1 MRIKSK
7 LICVSVTAAML
18 LSMTVS
24 SFAVVTRFDDL
35 KDVEVKDKILALKDK
50 GIVYG
55 TGRGKF
61 SPNDSVTAA
70 QGVQFMV
77 NAFKLNLNFVK
88 FAKEPKATDYF
99 VKADNNA
106 WYARGLIIAAVN
118 SMQLPGD
125 LDPAQKWTREEFT
138 HWLVQT
144 MENHYHL
151 PAVKL
156 MYREIADQ
164 KEITPEYEG
173 EIQRALLYNIIK
185 LDSKEKFN
193 PKSEITRAEAA
204 EVIFNALEYI
214 EARDVEQKQK

>member
-1 MRIKSK
+1 MGLKSK
-7 LICVSVTAAML
+7 FICISVTAAML
-18 LSMTVS
+18 ISMTVS
-24 SFAVVTRFDDL
+24 SFAAVSQFNDL
-35 KDVEVKDKILALKDK
+35 KDVGVKEKILSLKDK
-50 GIVYG
+50 GVVSG
-55 TGRGKF
+55 TGRGNF
-61 SPNDSVTAA
+61 SPNLPITAA
-70 QGVQFMV
+70 QGVQLMV
-77 NAFKLNLNFVK
+77 NAFKLNLDFVK

-106 WYARGLIIAAVN
+106 WYSRGLIIAAVN
-118 SMQLPGD
+118 SMQLPRD

-156 MYREIADQ
+156 MYLEIADQ
-164 KEITPEYEG
+164 KDITPEYEG

-185 LDSKEKFN
+185 LDSKQEFN

-214 EARDVEQKQK
+214 EARDVEQKQQ

>member
-24 SFAVVTRFDDL
+24 SFAAASRFNDL
-35 KDVEVKDKILALKDK
+35 KDVDVKEKILALKDK
-50 GIVYG
+50 GVVFG
-55 TGRGKF
+55 TGRGNF
-61 SPNDSVTAA
+61 SPNAPVTAA
-70 QGVQFMV
+70 QGVQLMV
-77 NAFKLNLNFVK
+77 NAFKLNLDFVK

-99 VKADNNA
+99 AKADNNA
-106 WYARGLIIAAVN
+106 WYAQGFIIAAVN

-125 LDPAQKWTREEFT
+125 LEPVQKWTREEFT

-156 MYREIADQ
+156 MYREITDQ
-164 KEITPEYEG
+164 KDITLEYEG
-173 EIQRALLYNIIK
+173 QIQRALLYNVVK
-185 LDSKEKFN
+185 LDSNEKFN
-193 PKSEITRAEAA
+193 PKLEITRAEAA
-204 EVIFNALEYI
+204 EEIFNALEYI
-214 EARDVEQKQK
+214 EARAVEEIQE